1 MDLSS
6 LFQKAKTSKRHQWL
20 LSYSLNRFVPFNRSH
35 KFKVEALDDHFLRIG
50 IPYRK
55 SNLNHLKGI
64 HACAQATAAEISSG
78 LLLIATLDPKRYRI
92 ILQKLELEYHYQAK
106 TDVIARFEIDT
117 EWLQNRVYEPL
128 VQNDRIFVDCS
139 IDLFDQDENR
149 VASAIARWQI
159 KDWKAVQTKV

>member
-1 MDLSS
+1 MNLST
-6 LFQKAKTSKRHQWL
+6 LFEKAKTSKRHKWL
-20 LSYSLNRFVPFNRSH
+20 LTYSLNRFVPFNKSH
-35 KFKVEALDDHFLRIG
+35 KFKVEALSDYLLRIQ

-106 TDVIARFEIDT
+106 TEVTARFEIDS
-117 EWLQNRVYEPL
+117 EWLQDRVYEPL
-128 VQNDRIFVDCS
+128 LQNDRVFVDCS
-139 IDLFDQDENR
+139 IDLFDTSNKL
-149 VASAIARWQI
+149 VATAIALWQI
-159 KDWKAVQTKV
+159 KDWQSVQTMV